1 MREWFQGESKEDID
15 LGESK
20 TIGDSDLVDQEVDP
34 KDGSADDFLTPGEAV
49 YTPALSVTMSNFFA
63 KDYSDIELG
72 DYRLTWWEDDSIL
85 PKHPFM
91 LINPV
96 AWAMGSVGV
105 VDDVTEKLGVDP
117 AEDQYVFVD
126 SGGFQIKSFDEAMM
140 TSSRDLHDFSELKIH
155 PEKLLEWQVTNG
167 TAGAVLDIP
176 PFTADKGET
185 TIEGVSQ
192 DSYSEWYEEAFVPSK
207 EESFSIA
214 RQMSEHKKDIG
225 ADDFSLFGVVH
236 GVPKRDPEEP
246 HESWLQWYEMLQEAG
261 DFDGMAFGITNM
273 QVGKTALLLS
283 FAANYVEEDHLHL
296 LGTSSLLD
304 RVLAD
309 FFLVCNPEFSVT
321 MDSTGF
327 TVGGKYRQMLNP
339 VMPGREFIVSQRE
352 TELEPIQTD
361 FYPCRCVVCSR
372 VAESQGKPNW
382 YLSGEETEISTAMN
396 MHNLNMLLQYH
407 QTMAAFV
414 QSHGK
419 KLVDEY
425 DPQDGVKNGNQFW
438 KMFGQVFAKENVDQI
453 YEAFRFIKLASEHD
467 LTRATDEFDVYNRF
481 ESGPNGRMIA
491 ERKEKSFMNW

>member
-1 MREWFQGESKEDID
+1 MRDWFKGDREVEVNKA
-15 LGESK
+15 K
-20 TIGDSDLVDQEVDP
+20 TIEREPVDQEVDQKGGDP
-34 KDGSADDFLTPGEAV
+34 DQCLEAGEAV

-63 KDYSDIELG
+63 KAYSDIEYG
-72 DYRLTWWEDDSIL
+72 DWRLTWWEDESIM
-85 PKHPFM
+85 PKYPFL

-105 VDDVTEKLGVDP
+105 EADVTDKLRVDP
-117 AEDQYVFVD
+117 AGEQYVFVD

-140 TSSRDLHDFSELKIH
+140 TTSRDLHDFSQLKVH

-176 PFTADKGET
+176 PFTADKSET

-192 DSYSEWYEEAFVPSK
+192 SSYDEWYEEAFVPNLAESK
-207 EESFSIA
+207 EIA
-214 RQMSEHKKDIG
+214 GMMAEHKHDIG
-225 ADDFSLFGVVH
+225 ASDFSLFAVVH
-236 GVPKRDPEEP
+236 GIPKSDPERP
-246 HESWLQWYEMLQEAG
+246 HESWLDWYESLQEVG
-261 DFDGMAFGITNM
+261 DYDGVAFGITNM

-309 FFLVCNPEFSVT
+309 FFLVCNDRFSVT

-339 VMPGREFIVSQRE
+339 LLPGREFIVSQRD

-372 VAESQGKPNW
+372 VAETSGRPNW
-382 YLSGEETEISTAMN
+382 YLSGEQTEISTAMN
-396 MHNLNMLLQYH
+396 LHNLNMLVQYH

-425 DPQDGVKNGNQFW
+425 DPQTGVENGNQFW
-438 KMFGQVFAKENVDQI
+438 KMFGQLFAKENVDQI
-453 YEAFRFIKLASEHD
+453 YEAMRFIKLASEQD
-467 LTRATDEFDVYNRF
+467 LTAATKEFEVFNRF
-481 ESGPNGRMIA
+481 EPGPNGRMIA
-491 ERKEKSFMNW
+491 ERESNSFMDW